1 MPHVDGQ
8 FSAHVKIVPK
18 LRASAIGAE
27 TDGAGLELGGE
38 FHISLSRP
46 TFLRSHQREDLKRA
60 VKALTK
66 RQPPFSV
73 SFATFSEITN
83 DEQTR
88 MFLIMEVGAGHHE
101 VHRSLMAHRTPA

>member
-1 MPHVDGQ
+1 M
-8 FSAHVKIVPK
+8 S
-18 LRASAIGAE
+18 
-27 TDGAGLELGGE
+27 
-38 FHISLSRP
+38 
-46 TFLRSHQREDLKRA
+46 FLCQRSFEHPIN
-60 VKALTK
+60 VFYS
-66 RQPPFSV
+66 FSV

>member
-8 FSAHVKIVPK
+8 FSAHVYVSLPLEVESPIRQLVGDVLGCARKIVPK

-66 RQPPFSV
+66 RQPPYVLSMPAQF
-73 SFATFSEITN
+73 
-83 DEQTR
+83 
-88 MFLIMEVGAGHHE
+88 
-101 VHRSLMAHRTPA
+101 RTPHKRFL